1 MNERPESILNQKLIF
16 KKFKLG
22 KLLAISNF
30 SSVYEGKKIA
40 TNIPVAIKIEKQGK
54 YNFLESEAYILMIVK
69 GIGIPKLMS
78 FGKIGHFK
86 ILVEEFLGKNI
97 ETLWESCPF
106 KNDPKGQNNKY
117 IKDICLLA
125 IQGLER
131 LKYIHNKNIIHRDI
145 KTKNFMTG
153 NNDINIIYLI
163 DFGFAKK
170 YRSSRTG
177 KHIRFSNLNH
187 LIGSWNFASHNAIRG
202 YESSRRD
209 DLESFGYML
218 IYLAKGGWTPWN
230 KYYKIKNITPFE
242 LAKIIT
248 KIKLEISEENLCKGL
263 PNEFIEYM
271 KYVKKLEFEQEPDYK
286 YLNGLFLSIL
296 SRNEMKR
303 NIKFFWIKQKSI
315 KPVKKLRESYEN
327 KSRNIVLEKSNKNSS
342 KNFSVYKFYN
352 AIKKSLSNN
361 LLNENSIKKY
371 NKNEEKINLHFKM
384 IKDDSIDRNN
394 YYFAKNYT
402 STEKSRVKS
411 SISNINYTSTIT
423 LNNSK
428 KIKNT
433 INNAYK
439 SYSSMLYKFKS
450 KINGNNLFTLTNATY
465 NHNMNLSS
473 INNIKDKKIF
483 QYKYNAKLIKTN
495 IPRYIGLR
503 KNNIKKKEITLNT
516 TKNLLCLKKNIIY
529 KPVFTEKIKFNFSKD

>member
-30 SSVYEGKKIA
+30 SSVYEGKNIA

-78 FGKIGHFK
+78 FGNIGNYR
-86 ILVEEFLGKNI
+86 ILVEEFLGKNL

-106 KNDPKGQNNKY
+106 KNDPRGQNNKY

-131 LKYIHNKNIIHRDI
+131 LKHIHNKNIIHRDI

-153 NNDINIIYLI
+153 NNDINVIYLI

-209 DLESFGYML
+209 DLESFGYTL
-218 IYLAKGGWTPWN
+218 IYLAKSGWTPWN

-342 KNFSVYKFYN
+342 KIISAYRLYN
-352 AIKKSLSNN
+352 TIKKSLSNN

-402 STEKSRVKS
+402 STEKSRIKS
-411 SISNINYTSTIT
+411 PISNINYTSTII

-483 QYKYNAKLIKTN
+483 QYKYDAKLIKTN

-503 KNNIKKKEITLNT
+503 KNNIKKKRN
-516 TKNLLCLKKNIIY
+516 N
-529 KPVFTEKIKFNFSKD
+529 S

>member
-1 MNERPESILNQKLIF
+1 MNERPESILKQKLIF
-16 KKFKLG
+16 KKFKLL

-30 SSVYEGKKIA
+30 SSVYEGKNIA
-40 TNIPVAIKIEKQGK
+40 TNIPVAIKIEKEGK
-54 YNFLESEAYILMIVK
+54 YNFLESEAYIFMIVK

-131 LKYIHNKNIIHRDI
+131 LKYIHNKNTIHRDI

-153 NNDINIIYLI
+153 NNDINVIYLI

-187 LIGSWNFASHNAIRG
+187 LIGSWNFASHNAIRV
-202 YESSRRD
+202 YESNRRD
-209 DLESFGYML
+209 DLESFGYTL
-218 IYLAKGGWTPWN
+218 IYLAKSGWTPWN

-296 SRNEMKR
+296 SKNEMKR

-315 KPVKKLRESYEN
+315 KPAKNIRESYEN
-327 KSRNIVLEKSNKNSS
+327 KSRNIILEKSNKNSS
-342 KNFSVYKFYN
+342 KIISAYRLYN
-352 AIKKSLSNN
+352 TIKKSLSNN

-402 STEKSRVKS
+402 STEKSRIKS
-411 SISNINYTSTIT
+411 PISNINYTSTII